1 MINVYQQEIFADV
14 LPEAM
19 PLLEAHWQ
27 ELNNTPGVPLDINLD
42 VYAQAHSAGSLRVFT
57 ARKSSNA
64 TLIGYSAVF
73 VHRGLHNSQQQ
84 ATQDVFYVVPE
95 QRGGMVGT
103 RLIKFAEDELRREGV
118 QLAYTH
124 SNVKNS
130 LLGRLLMLLGYEPVS
145 ITYQRRLA

>member
-1 MINVYQQEIFADV
+1 MSNAYQQEAFVDV

-19 PLLEAHWQ
+19 PLLEAHWL
-27 ELNNTPGVPLDINLD
+27 ELNNTPGVPLDVNLD
-42 VYAQAHSAGSLRVFT
+42 VYEHAQSMGGLRVFT
-57 ARKSSNA
+57 ARGSNNV
-64 TLIGYSAVF
+64 LIGYSCVF
-73 VHRGLHNSQQQ
+73 VHRGLHNAQQQ

-95 QRGGMVGT
+95 HRGGMVGT

-124 SNVKNS
+124 SNIKNS
-130 LLGRLLMLLGYEPVS
+130 LLGQLLMLLGYEPVS

>member
-1 MINVYQQEIFADV
+1 MINVYQQEIFAEV

-42 VYAQAHSAGSLRVFT
+42 MYAQAHTAGSLRVFT
-57 ARKSSNA
+57 ARKSGNA

-73 VHRGLHNSQQQ
+73 VHRGLHNSQNQ

-95 QRGGMVGT
+95 CRGGMVGT